1 MKQKID
7 DLKDPTTGLA
17 APKYRQI
24 ARALTR
30 DIEEG
35 KYPLGTMLP
44 GEADLSEMFQ
54 TSRFTIREA
63 LRNLSDRGL
72 VDRKR
77 GSGTKVVSEKPAGAF
92 IYRLSSTAEILKYPV
107 ETRREN
113 LFTGIIHTDPDLADK
128 IDCPIGKTWYRI
140 SGIRRSDASD
150 VPISW
155 SDIYVLPEFESF
167 LGEGEDGRSPVYEK
181 IEQATGVSVVDAEIR
196 IFASSIDGRL
206 ANLLQVAVGTPALSI
221 VRRYL
226 DQDGNN
232 FETTLTVHPE
242 KRFEY
247 SMQLHREP
255 LATNE

>member
-1 MKQKID
+1 MTKPPLQSVD
-7 DLKDPTTGLA
+7 TPTATSSL
-17 APKYRQI
+17 KYRRI
-24 ARALTR
+24 AQELMR
-30 DIEEG
+30 DIEDG
-35 KYPLGTMLP
+35 KYPVGTMLP
-44 GEADLSEMFQ
+44 GEAELSNMYK
-54 TSRFTIREA
+54 TSRFTVREA
-63 LRNLSDRGL
+63 LRNISERGL
-72 VDRKR
+72 VARKR
-77 GSGTKVVSEKPAGAF
+77 GSGTKVLSQKPTGAF

-113 LFTGIIHTDPDLADK
+113 LFMGLIHTDPDLADK
-128 IDCPIGKTWYRI
+128 IDCPIGKNWYRI

-167 LGEGEDGRSPVYEK
+167 LADDEDGRIPVYER
-181 IEQATGVSVVDAEIR
+181 IEKSAGVSVIDAEIR

-206 ANLLQVAVGTPALSI
+206 ANLLQVAVGSPALSI

-226 DQDGNN
+226 DINGRN

-255 LATNE
+255 LGSE